1 MPHSQPPSLIPWST
15 VPGPRPARPGDAHD
29 LGDATISS
37 NALPVLW
44 YIERRSLIGH
54 ETNYHGIE
62 STRSQQPRWPFP
74 SDAFELVREMTWPL
88 ERSRGTTMPRG
99 REPRSRDSDRE
110 TDRDRK
116 ESRGPRRGSS
126 DEDALRLREEG
137 RSYASVA
144 RSLNLKRS
152 NDALA
157 AFLRA
162 LHQRPDAEKVDLISR
177 ERARLDQLEAR
188 IRDRDKDDPTRLDR
202 RLIALEKLR
211 SSLS

>member
-1 MPHSQPPSLIPWST
+1 MA
-15 VPGPRPARPGDAHD
+15 VPERCVQ
-29 LGDATISS
+29 L
-37 NALPVLW
+37 VK
-44 YIERRSLIGH
+44 ERR
-54 ETNYHGIE
+54 
-62 STRSQQPRWPFP
+62 
-74 SDAFELVREMTWPL
+74 WPL
-88 ERSRGTTMPRG
+88 LRSGGAISFLTLVPLRLRPPQGRCTLPRG
-99 REPRSRDSDRE
+99 REPRSRDQDRDNDRDR
-110 TDRDRK
+110 DRDRK

-137 RSYASVA
+137 RSYAAVA

-162 LHQRPDAEKVDLISR
+162 LHQRPDAERAELIVR
-177 ERARLDQLEAR
+177 ESARLDQLEAR

-202 RLIALEKLR
+202 RLGALEKLR

>member
-1 MPHSQPPSLIPWST
+1 MPGYRH
-15 VPGPRPARPGDAHD
+15 PGNQSVFRHGAVLTGRR
-29 LGDATISS
+29 LG
-37 NALPVLW
+37 
-44 YIERRSLIGH
+44 RC
-54 ETNYHGIE
+54 
-62 STRSQQPRWPFP
+62 
-74 SDAFELVREMTWPL
+74 LV
-88 ERSRGTTMPRG
+88 PRG
-99 REPRSRDSDRE
+99 REPRSRDNDRE
-110 TDRDRK
+110 TERDRK

-162 LHQRPDAEKVDLISR
+162 LHQRPEAEKVDLISR

>member
-1 MPHSQPPSLIPWST
+1 
-15 VPGPRPARPGDAHD
+15 V
-29 LGDATISS
+29 
-37 NALPVLW
+37 
-44 YIERRSLIGH
+44 
-54 ETNYHGIE
+54 
-62 STRSQQPRWPFP
+62 
-74 SDAFELVREMTWPL
+74 
-88 ERSRGTTMPRG
+88 PRG
-99 REPRSRDSDRE
+99 RDSRSRDQDRDNDR
-110 TDRDRK
+110 DRDRK

-137 RSYASVA
+137 RSYAAVA

-162 LHQRPDAEKVDLISR
+162 LHQRPDAERAELIVR

-188 IRDRDKDDPTRLDR
+188 IRDRDKNDPTRLDR
-202 RLIALEKLR
+202 RLGALEKLR

>member
-1 MPHSQPPSLIPWST
+1 LDEVGLSMPFAFT
-15 VPGPRPARPGDAHD
+15 VRPR
-29 LGDATISS
+29 
-37 NALPVLW
+37 
-44 YIERRSLIGH
+44 RRRCLVP
-54 ETNYHGIE
+54 
-62 STRSQQPRWPFP
+62 RSH
-74 SDAFELVREMTWPL
+74 
-88 ERSRGTTMPRG
+88 
-99 REPRSRDSDRE
+99 EPRSRDQERDN
-110 TDRDRK
+110 DRDRK

-137 RSYASVA
+137 RSYAAVA

-162 LHQRPDAEKVDLISR
+162 MRQRPDGERAELISR
-177 ERARLDQLEAR
+177 ERGRLDQLEAR

-202 RLIALEKLR
+202 RLGALEKLR

>member
-1 MPHSQPPSLIPWST
+1 MMESSR
-15 VPGPRPARPGDAHD
+15 PGPNSQMAVP
-29 LGDATISS
+29 
-37 NALPVLW
+37 
-44 YIERRSLIGH
+44 ERCI
-54 ETNYHGIE
+54 
-62 STRSQQPRWPFP
+62 Q
-74 SDAFELVREMTWPL
+74 LVRETKWPL
-88 ERSRGTTMPRG
+88 ERSRGSTMPGHRHRGRTSIFRHGAVRTGSRPGRCVVPRG
-99 REPRSRDSDRE
+99 REPRSRDGDRDRD

-162 LHQRPDAEKVDLISR
+162 LHQRPEAEKVDLITR
-177 ERARLDQLEAR
+177 ERARLDQLETR